1 MASIRDALRAY
12 APELDLEAPVTTDEV
27 VSHLSEKTGL
37 EKDVITQVVGALP
50 EMAFLFLVRG
60 RPIEL
65 QGIGHLK
72 PAIGLDGAIHAAIDT
87 DDALAA
93 RMSEPDAYRAGIR
106 RRESIGVPL
115 PRLAQM
121 WDSSHPSDPIT
132 DLDAF
137 AVRRS

>member
-12 APELDLEAPVTTDEV
+12 APELELEAPVTTDEV

-37 EKDVITQVVGALP
+37 EKDLITQVIGALP
-50 EMAFLFLVRG
+50 DMAFWFLVRG

-72 PAIGLDGAIHAAIDT
+72 PAIGLDGAIRAAIDT

-93 RMSEPDAYRAGIR
+93 KMSEPDAYRAGIK
-106 RRESIGVPL
+106 RREGIGVPL

-121 WDSSHPSDPIT
+121 WDSSHPSDPVT

-137 AVRRS
+137 AVRKN